1 MPSLPSPQ
9 PLWSQIADSLDAMIA
24 GPTPDQVRVAGALG
38 IPLSRDLPA
47 PVAAVVIRDSLKSVL
62 FQGVGGE
69 GDLPEALTDLE
80 DSLNISP
87 SAHLITGSRAE
98 VSAWFSARYMVM
110 TSRGLRALRPEPGDV
125 VSGQS
130 GAMGNRVISTIS
142 DDGHINLK
150 GRPTA
155 RVWPNHLVSIARV
168 GTPEHSEAVS
178 QVDAQLRN
186 AANYA
191 SASFGHF
198 SPLTEYALENYI
210 PAPEA
215 IRALEELLESGERLE
230 QPFQN
235 LLALYPSLL
244 SSIVIGNWKTFV
256 IPQPRLGAEHVP
268 DFLVLGF
275 NSLGPHWVTV
285 EIEAARH
292 KILNQS
298 GRLSGPTNHAV
309 QQIQDW
315 REWLTDHVAY
325 AQTEHHFHGLTNRA
339 PGLVIIG
346 RDTPSPIRQAARA
359 QSEEDARI
367 AIHSWDWLLRNARA
381 RAQNPLTPSD
391 FALKNLANH
400 STLNPSKSPS
410 IRSTPDEVMD
420 DEFEELEIDDLLSG

>member
-1 MPSLPSPQ
+1 MPSFPSPQ
-9 PLWSQIADSLDAMIA
+9 PQWARVADSLDAMIA
-24 GPTPDQVRVAGALG
+24 GPTQDQVRVARALG
-38 IPLSRDLPA
+38 VALGQGLPA

-69 GDLPEALTDLE
+69 ADLPEALAELE
-80 DSLNISP
+80 DELNITPTTS
-87 SAHLITGSRAE
+87 LITGSRAE

-110 TSRGLRALRPEPGDV
+110 TSRGLRDLMPEPGDV
-125 VSGQS
+125 VSGKS
-130 GAMGNRVISTIS
+130 GAIEKRVISTIS
-142 DDGHINLK
+142 NDGHINFK

-155 RVWPNHLVSIARV
+155 RSWPNHLASVSRV
-168 GTPEHSEAVS
+168 GSSEHAQAVR
-178 QVDAQLRN
+178 QVDATLRN
-186 AANYA
+186 AATYA
-191 SASFGHF
+191 SASFGHY
-198 SPLTEYALENYI
+198 SPLTEHALGNDI

-235 LLALYPSLL
+235 LLGRYPALLASL
-244 SSIVIGNWKTFV
+244 VIGSWKTFV

-309 QQIQDW
+309 QQVQDW

-325 AQTEHHFHGLTNRA
+325 AQTEHHLHGLTNRA

-346 RDTPSPIRQAARA
+346 RDTPSSQRQAARA

-391 FALKNLANH
+391 FALGNL
-400 STLNPSKSPS
+400 
-410 IRSTPDEVMD
+410 PDQSSSHVPRPPYAHMASGDLVE
-420 DEFEELEIDDLLSG
+420 DEPEQLDIDDLLSG